1 MGKAML
7 TDAAGVSIGS
17 LLGTSTITAFVESA
31 AGVGVGGRTGLT
43 AVVCGSLF
51 LLSMFFTP
59 LVGLIP
65 SAATAPALIIVGALM
80 MESVRNIDF
89 TDFTEFFPAFMTII
103 LMPFTYSIANGISA
117 GLVLYPLLKLINGR
131 GKEAHWIVYILAVLV
146 VLRYMFLAE

>member
-1 MGKAML
+1 MKDFHNDCLAELTEL
-7 TDAAGVSIGS
+7 TD
-17 LLGTSTITAFVESA
+17 
-31 AGVGVGGRTGLT
+31 LT
-43 AVVCGSLF
+43 
-51 LLSMFFTP
+51 
-59 LVGLIP
+59 
-65 SAATAPALIIVGALM
+65 
-80 MESVRNIDF
+80 DF

>member
-1 MGKAML
+1 
-7 TDAAGVSIGS
+7 
-17 LLGTSTITAFVESA
+17 
-31 AGVGVGGRTGLT
+31 
-43 AVVCGSLF
+43 
-51 LLSMFFTP
+51 MFFTP

-131 GKEAHWIVYILAVLV
+131 SKEVHWIVYILAVLV